1 MGVAKNAPNDYAT
14 YVKRMGFLKMAAQQR
29 HQKSE
34 KPEKPLKEEA
44 WKKQELDAGRT
55 ISKKLAGGGTM
66 TEKLGG

>member
-14 YVKRMGFLKMAAQQR
+14 YVKRIQLLSRIGTQQR

-34 KPEKPLKEEA
+34 KPLKEDA

-55 ISKKLAGGGTM
+55 ISKKLAGGGTV